1 MIHPKLIFLHDKR
14 NGSKFVFL
22 HMVQN
27 HLYKRVSFSIKLP
40 LHLYWESVVHIRA
53 GLFLDPILL
62 IYLYIFILI
71 PHYLNYYSLKKV
83 LKGTPLAVQ
92 WLRVD
97 MIPGW
102 GTKIPHAVWHGQKK
116 SWSHLGWVFQFCSS
130 YSKHLVFLGFCIFK

>member
-14 NGSKFVFL
+14 NGLKFVFL

-40 LHLYWESVVHIRA
+40 LHLYWESVAHIRA

-62 IYLYIFILI
+62 IYLFIFILI

-92 WLRVD
+92 WLRAD
-97 MIPGW
+97 TIPGW
-102 GTKIPHAVWHGQKK
+102 GTKIPHAMWHGQKIVLK
-116 SWSHLGWVFQFCSS
+116 SLSVSIPILFLFKTV
-130 YSKHLVFLGFCIFK
+130 LVFLGFCIFK